1 MCTLYDRLN
10 ARGRIGESGGADIYL
25 SFAWAVVAGGR
36 MIFLSG
42 AVTMTMTAAVA
53 FAQENK
59 GRFVEELK
67 ALLRIPSISTDPERV
82 GDVRRAAEFVAA
94 ELKRIGMENVRLI
107 ETTTPEEVIVDAAGQ
122 ARMVRE
128 RKGHPLVYADWLQA
142 GSAKATVLCYG
153 HYDVQPAEP
162 LDEWKSPPF
171 EPTERDGNIYARGA
185 VDDKGQMWM
194 HVKALESLMVA
205 GGGTL
210 PVNVRVIVEGEE
222 EVGGEGIAAFVRE
235 HGEELKADV
244 ALVSDTEMF
253 VAELPTLCVGLRGMI
268 YTEIEARGARTDLH
282 SGMYGGAAPNPFVAL
297 AQVIA
302 KLKDEDGKI
311 LIPGFYDKVQKPSAD
326 ELKAWKAL
334 PFDEEHYRETEVGS
348 VALTGEPGLSVLE
361 RTWARPTLDVH
372 GMPGGFI
379 GAGAK
384 TVIPAKAVAK
394 VSMRLVPDMTPAESF
409 AKYKAYVESI
419 TPKGVVLDVRLIHA
433 GDPIVVSTD
442 NSYVKAATE
451 AMHAVF
457 GKETVFVRGG
467 GSIPIVGDFVREL
480 KIPTVMM
487 GFGLPDDNLHAP
499 NEKFH
504 LANFY
509 RGIESIV
516 RFLSGVGA

>member
-1 MCTLYDRLN
+1 MKTK
-10 ARGRIGESGGADIYL
+10 
-25 SFAWAVVAGGR
+25 
-36 MIFLSG
+36 
-42 AVTMTMTAAVA
+42 TTAAVA

-67 ALLRIPSISTDPERV
+67 ALLRIPSISTDPEHVR
-82 GDVRRAAEFVAA
+82 DVRRAAEFVAT
-94 ELKRIGMENVRLI
+94 ELKRIGMEHVRLI
-107 ETTTPEEVIVDAAGQ
+107 ETTTPEEVIVDASGE
-122 ARMVRE
+122 ARVVSARF
-128 RKGHPLVYADWLQA
+128 GHPLVYADWLHATPAVDGTQ
-142 GSAKATVLCYG
+142 KPTVLCYG

-162 LDEWKSPPF
+162 LEEWKSPPF

-244 ALVSDTEMF
+244 ALVSDTDMF
-253 VAELPTLCVGLRGMI
+253 APDLPTLCVGLRGMI

-282 SGMYGGAAPNPFVAL
+282 SGLYGGVAPNPFVAL

-302 KLKDEDGKI
+302 KLKDENGKI
-311 LIPGFYDKVQKPSAD
+311 LIPGFYDKVAKPSAD

-334 PFDEEHYRETEVGS
+334 PFDEERYRETEVGS
-348 VALTGEPGLSVLE
+348 VALTGEPGLSVQE
-361 RTWARPTLDVH
+361 RTWARPTLEVH

-379 GAGAK
+379 GVGAK
-384 TVIPAKAVAK
+384 TVIPAKALAK
-394 VSMRLVPDMTPAESF
+394 ISMRLVPDMTPEETF
-409 AKYKAYVESI
+409 AQYKTFVESI
-419 TPKGVVLDVRLIHA
+419 CPKGIELRVRLIHA
-433 GDPIVVSTD
+433 GDPVVVSTD
-442 NSYVKAATE
+442 NPYVQAATE
-451 AMHAVF
+451 AMREVF

-480 KIPTVMM
+480 KIPAVVM

-516 RFLSGVGA
+516 RWLGLVGA